1 MRGRGSVN
9 SDEFIREVDEAVRQE
24 QWQKLW
30 KQYGSY
36 IVAAALALVVGSA
49 AAAGWRTWQENRR
62 LDDARRY
69 AARSSCCART
79 SPRRPARRLRRSPR
93 TRTAAIACSP
103 GCARLRPG
111 RGPAGAAATAAL
123 EQLASNADNDP
134 VYRSLG
140 ELLAAQ
146 RDFANAQPDALL
158 AQLEPLAGIDDPWRY
173 SALELRALAQMKSGD
188 TAAARQ
194 TLDDLLADPLT
205 PPHLGRRA
213 AELLAFLGGPPA
225 AEQPAAQAGQPAAE
239 ATEQPAPAPAQ
250 EGSRRGGRLMGRGRC
265 ALAALIGLAACS
277 SDDSWF
283 GSSDDPP
290 LPGERVSVML
300 LEREVNADPASPICP
315 SSYRRRSST
324 PGRRTGAIRPTS

>member
-24 QWQKLW
+24 QWLKLW
-30 KQYGSY
+30 RQYGSY
-36 IVAAALALVVGSA
+36 MVAAALALVVGSA
-49 AAAGWRTWQENRR
+49 AAAGWRTWQENQR

-69 AARSSCCART
+69 AAAQQL
-79 SPRRPARRLRRSPR
+79 LREDKPKEAGEAF
-93 TRTAAIACSP
+93 AALAEDAH
-103 GCARLRPG
+103 GGYRVLARLRAAEARAQAG
-111 RGPAGAAATAAL
+111 DPAGATATL
-123 EQLASNADNDP
+123 EQLASNPDNDP

-188 TAAARQ
+188 TAGARK

-205 PPHLGRRA
+205 PPHLARRA

-225 AEQPAAQAGQPAAE
+225 ADQPAAETGAPPAAQAA
-239 ATEQPAPAPAQ
+239 EQPPPAPAQ
-250 EGSRRGGRLMGRGRC
+250 EGAVAEG
-265 ALAALIGLAACS
+265 
-277 SDDSWF
+277 D
-283 GSSDDPP
+283 
-290 LPGERVSVML
+290 
-300 LEREVNADPASPICP
+300 
-315 SSYRRRSST
+315 
-324 PGRRTGAIRPTS
+324 